1 MEIQTL
7 NPATPR
13 QRQRIEAFLKR
24 NGLRIDDMNYYA
36 AALDDDG
43 EMIAGGG
50 LKDDVI
56 KCVAVDDAHKGEA
69 IANTLVSHL
78 ISHANQEGYSC
89 IKLFTKPKNRQL
101 FESLSFRLLAEAPEA
116 ILMETGIGGIS
127 NTVKA
132 LKKIKEESEKYKE
145 YNKECR
151 EDSKEC
157 KEDSKE
163 CKEDCKECKEDSKEC
178 KEEEKTNLNT
188 STPQHLNTSYLNTST
203 SQHLNTSYLNTSTP
217 HHLTTTT
224 PPRGVVVMNCNPFTL
239 GHRYLIEQAAKQVK
253 RLYVMV
259 VREDCS
265 LFAYTER
272 KAMVEQGVADIENV
286 SVIDGSDYA
295 ISRATFPTYFLKRLD
310 DAADTQMQLD
320 LDLFRRHIAPAL
332 GATVRFVGTEPTD
345 QLTRRYNQLMHE
357 ALTDVREIDRLAKDG
372 NAVSASRV
380 RKAME
385 QGDMNTIRQ
394 LVPPTTLPY
403 IIAHLATQALQAELD
418 TTPKPGLVDKDN
430 NGAHRD
436 MDHALMQLSINT
448 LHPYFMRLA
457 LLGFADTLPS
467 HTAIRDTGI
476 EAEKAMLAATNG
488 VNTHKGALFSMGLA
502 VVAAAYEEKK
512 AAANKEEREEERK
525 KEEKGKER
533 GKEEREDSQVPLKSL
548 ESLESLAP
556 LAPIESLASPLS
568 SLQLTI
574 KSLAASFPDTSGT
587 HGSKAKQ
594 LSNGTTT
601 IKGALDNARE
611 GYEKLFAEW
620 LPFYNERRKSHDAHA
635 LHKTLLRIMCDLD
648 DTNIIYRTNFATA
661 EQVKQEAR
669 ALLDNFKEA
678 YAAESK
684 EKCTS
689 TIEECASAIEEKCA
703 SAELLALKDMDHR
716 YTARN
721 ISPGGAADML
731 SLTVFIGSIQTY

>member
-7 NPATPR
+7 NPTTPR

-24 NGLRIDDMNYYA
+24 NGLRFDDMHYYA
-36 AALDDDG
+36 AVTDDDG

-50 LKDDVI
+50 LKGNVI

-69 IANTLVSHL
+69 IANTLISHL
-78 ISHANQEGYSC
+78 IAHANEEGHSNVM
-89 IKLFTKPKNRQL
+89 LFTKPKNRQL

-116 ILMETGIGGIS
+116 VLMETGIGGIN
-127 NTVKA
+127 NTVEQ

-145 YNKECR
+145 YNKEC
-151 EDSKEC
+151 

-163 CKEDCKECKEDSKEC
+163 CKENSEEC

-188 STPQHLNTSYLNTST
+188 STSQHLNISTPQHLNITTP
-203 SQHLNTSYLNTSTP
+203 QHLNPSTP
-217 HHLTTTT
+217 QPLTTTT
-224 PPRGVVVMNCNPFTL
+224 PRRGVVVMNCNPFTL
-239 GHRYLIEQAAKQVK
+239 GHRYLIEQAAKQVE
-253 RLYVMV
+253 RLFVMV

-265 LFAYTER
+265 LFAYAER
-272 KAMVEQGVADIENV
+272 KAMVEQGVAHLKNV
-286 SVIDGSDYA
+286 TVIDGSEYA
-295 ISRATFPTYFLKRLD
+295 ISQATFPTYFLKRLD
-310 DAADTQMQLD
+310 DAADTQMLLD

-345 QLTRRYNQLMHE
+345 RLTRRYNQLMHE
-357 ALTDVREIDRLAKDG
+357 VLADVRETARLEKEG

-385 QGDMNTIRQ
+385 QGDMSTIRQ

-436 MDHALMQLSINT
+436 MDYALMQRSIDT
-448 LHPYFMRLA
+448 LHPYFVQLA
-457 LLGFADTLPS
+457 LLGCADALPT
-467 HTAIRDTGI
+467 HTSIRDIGI
-476 EAEKAMLAATNG
+476 EAEKAMLSATNG

-502 VVAAAYEEKK
+502 VVAAAHEK
-512 AAANKEEREEERK
+512 NT
-525 KEEKGKER
+525 
-533 GKEEREDSQVPLKSL
+533 D
-548 ESLESLAP
+548 
-556 LAPIESLASPLS
+556 
-568 SLQLTI
+568 SLQTTI
-574 KSLAASFPDTSGT
+574 KALAASFPDTNGT
-587 HGSKAKQ
+587 HGSKAKL
-594 LSNGTTT
+594 LSKGTTA

-611 GYEKLFAEW
+611 GYEMLFAEW
-620 LPFYNERRKSHDAHA
+620 LPFYIERRKERDAHT

-648 DTNIIYRTNFATA
+648 DTNVIYRTDLATA
-661 EQVKQEAR
+661 EEVKQEAR
-669 ALLDNFKEA
+669 ALLDSFSKA
-678 YAAESK
+678 HTAEDK
-684 EKCTS
+684 EKR
-689 TIEECASAIEEKCA
+689 IA
-703 SAELLALKDMDHR
+703 AELLALKDMDKR

-731 SLTVFIGSIQTY
+731 SLTIFIGSIQT

>member
-24 NGLRIDDMNYYA
+24 NALRIDDMNYYA
-36 AALDDDG
+36 AMLDDDG

-78 ISHANQEGYSC
+78 ISHANQEGYGC

-127 NTVKA
+127 NTVEA

-145 YNKECR
+145 YNKEC
-151 EDSKEC
+151 
-157 KEDSKE
+157 KEDN
-163 CKEDCKECKEDSKEC
+163 KECKEDSKEC

-188 STPQHLNTSYLNTST
+188 TTPQHLNTSYLNTSTPQHLNTSYLNTS
-203 SQHLNTSYLNTSTP
+203 YLNTSTP
-217 HHLTTTT
+217 QHLNTTMQPT
-224 PPRGVVVMNCNPFTL
+224 GCIVMNCNPFTL
-239 GHRYLIEQAAKQVK
+239 GHRYLIEQAAKQVE

-259 VREDCS
+259 VKEDCS
-265 LFAYTER
+265 IFAYTER

-286 SVIDGSDYA
+286 NVIDGSDYA

-310 DAADTQMQLD
+310 DAADTQMLLD

-357 ALTDVREIDRLAKDG
+357 ALKDVREINRLEKDG

-385 QGDMNTIRQ
+385 EGDMNTIRQ
-394 LVPPTTLPY
+394 LVPLTTLPY

-436 MDHALMQLSINT
+436 MDYALMQLSINT
-448 LHPYFMRLA
+448 LHPYFVRLA
-457 LLGFADTLPS
+457 FLGFADTLPS
-467 HTAIRDTGI
+467 HTVIRDTGI
-476 EAEKAMLAATNG
+476 EAEKAMLEATNG

-512 AAANKEEREEERK
+512 AAANKEER
-525 KEEKGKER
+525 GKER
-533 GKEEREDSQVPLKSL
+533 EEEY
-548 ESLESLAP
+548 
-556 LAPIESLASPLS
+556 LS

-574 KSLAASFPDTSGT
+574 KALAASFPDTSGT

-635 LHKTLLRIMCDLD
+635 LNKTLLRIMCDLD
-648 DTNIIYRTNFATA
+648 DTNVIYRTNVVTA
-661 EQVKQEAR
+661 EEVKQEAR
-669 ALLDNFKEA
+669 ALLASFEEA
-678 YAAESK
+678 YAAEDK
-684 EKCTS
+684 EK
-689 TIEECASAIEEKCA
+689 CASAIEEKCA
-703 SAELLALKDMDHR
+703 SAELLALKDMDRR
-716 YTARN
+716 YTERN

>member
-24 NGLRIDDMNYYA
+24 NALRIDDMNYYA
-36 AALDDDG
+36 AMLDDDG

-78 ISHANQEGYSC
+78 ISHANQEGYGC

-127 NTVKA
+127 NTVEA

-145 YNKECR
+145 YNKECK
-151 EDSKEC
+151 EDNKEC
-157 KEDSKE
+157 KEDN
-163 CKEDCKECKEDSKEC
+163 KECKEDSKEC

-188 STPQHLNTSYLNTST
+188 TTPQHLNTSYLNTST
-203 SQHLNTSYLNTSTP
+203 PQHLNTSYINTSTPQHLNTLYLNTSTP
-217 HHLTTTT
+217 QHLNTTMQPT
-224 PPRGVVVMNCNPFTL
+224 GCIVMNCNPFTL
-239 GHRYLIEQAAKQVK
+239 GHRYLIEQAAKQVE

-259 VREDCS
+259 VKEDCS

-310 DAADTQMQLD
+310 DAADTQMLLD

-357 ALTDVREIDRLAKDG
+357 ALKDVREINRLEKDG

-385 QGDMNTIRQ
+385 EGDMNTIRQ

-436 MDHALMQLSINT
+436 MDYTLMQLSINT

-457 LLGFADTLPS
+457 FLGFADTLPS
-467 HTAIRDTGI
+467 HTVIRDAGI
-476 EAEKAMLAATNG
+476 EAEKAMLEATNG

-512 AAANKEEREEERK
+512 AAANKEVRGKEREEEY
-525 KEEKGKER
+525 
-533 GKEEREDSQVPLKSL
+533 
-548 ESLESLAP
+548 
-556 LAPIESLASPLS
+556 LS

-574 KSLAASFPDTSGT
+574 KALAASFPDTSGT

-648 DTNIIYRTNFATA
+648 DTNVIYRTNVVTA
-661 EQVKQEAR
+661 EEVKQEAR
-669 ALLDNFKEA
+669 ALLASFEEA
-678 YAAESK
+678 YAAEDK
-684 EKCTS
+684 EK
-689 TIEECASAIEEKCA
+689 CASAIEEKCA
-703 SAELLALKDMDHR
+703 SAELLALKDMDRR
-716 YTARN
+716 YTERN

>member
-24 NGLRIDDMNYYA
+24 NALRIDDMNYYA
-36 AALDDDG
+36 AVLDDDG

-127 NTVKA
+127 NTVEA
-132 LKKIKEESEKYKE
+132 LKKIKDNGE
-145 YNKECR
+145 
-151 EDSKEC
+151 
-157 KEDSKE
+157 
-163 CKEDCKECKEDSKEC
+163 
-178 KEEEKTNLNT
+178 
-188 STPQHLNTSYLNTST
+188 
-203 SQHLNTSYLNTSTP
+203 
-217 HHLTTTT
+217 
-224 PPRGVVVMNCNPFTL
+224 RGVVVMNCNPFTL
-239 GHRYLIEQAAKQVK
+239 GHRYLIEQAAKQVE

-310 DAADTQMQLD
+310 DAADTQMLLD

-357 ALTDVREIDRLAKDG
+357 ALKDVRETARLEKDG
-372 NAVSASRV
+372 YAVSASRV

-385 QGDMNTIRQ
+385 EGDMNTIRQ

-448 LHPYFMRLA
+448 LHPYFVRLA

-467 HTAIRDTGI
+467 HTSIRDAGI

-512 AAANKEEREEERK
+512 AAANKEERGKEERK
-525 KEEKGKER
+525 EER
-533 GKEEREDSQVPLKSL
+533 GKEREKEEKEDSQVSLKN
-548 ESLESLAP
+548 LAP
-556 LAPIESLASPLS
+556 LESLASPLS

-574 KSLAASFPDTSGT
+574 KALAASFPDTSGT

-648 DTNIIYRTNFATA
+648 DTNVIYRTNVATA
-661 EQVKQEAR
+661 EEVKQEAR
-669 ALLDNFKEA
+669 ALLASFEEA
-678 YAAESK
+678 YAAQDK
-684 EKCTS
+684 EK
-689 TIEECASAIEEKCA
+689 CASAIEEKCT
-703 SAELLALKDMDHR
+703 SAELLALKDMDRR
-716 YTARN
+716 YTERN

>member
-24 NGLRIDDMNYYA
+24 NSLRIDDMNYYA

-43 EMIAGGG
+43 EIIAGGG

-132 LKKIKEESEKYKE
+132 LKKIKEDGE
-145 YNKECR
+145 
-151 EDSKEC
+151 
-157 KEDSKE
+157 
-163 CKEDCKECKEDSKEC
+163 
-178 KEEEKTNLNT
+178 
-188 STPQHLNTSYLNTST
+188 
-203 SQHLNTSYLNTSTP
+203 
-217 HHLTTTT
+217 
-224 PPRGVVVMNCNPFTL
+224 RGVIVMNCNPFTL

-286 SVIDGSDYA
+286 TVIDGSDYA

-310 DAADTQMQLD
+310 DAADTQMLLD

-357 ALTDVREIDRLAKDG
+357 ALKDVREIDRLAKDG

-448 LHPYFMRLA
+448 LHPYFVRLA

-525 KEEKGKER
+525 KEERGKERGKEER

-548 ESLESLAP
+548 ESLAPLESLASLESP
-556 LAPIESLASPLS
+556 APPATLSPLS

-587 HGSKAKQ
+587 HGSKAKL

-648 DTNIIYRTNFATA
+648 DTNVIYRTDFATA

-669 ALLDNFKEA
+669 ALLDNFAEA

-684 EKCTS
+684 
-689 TIEECASAIEEKCA
+689 EKCA
-703 SAELLALKDMDHR
+703 SAELLALKDMNRR

>member
-24 NGLRIDDMNYYA
+24 NALRIDDMNYYA
-36 AALDDDG
+36 AMLDDDG

-56 KCVAVDDAHKGEA
+56 KCVAVDDAHKGKA

-78 ISHANQEGYSC
+78 IAHANQEGYGC

-127 NTVKA
+127 NTVEA

-145 YNKECR
+145 YNKEC
-151 EDSKEC
+151 
-157 KEDSKE
+157 KEDSKK
-163 CKEDCKECKEDSKEC
+163 CKENTSY
-178 KEEEKTNLNT
+178 LNT
-188 STPQHLNTSYLNTST
+188 STPQHLNTTMQPT
-203 SQHLNTSYLNTSTP
+203 
-217 HHLTTTT
+217 
-224 PPRGVVVMNCNPFTL
+224 GCIVMNCNPFTL
-239 GHRYLIEQAAKQVK
+239 GHRYLIEQAAKQVE

-286 SVIDGSDYA
+286 NVIDGSDYA

-310 DAADTQMQLD
+310 DAADTQMLLD

-357 ALTDVREIDRLAKDG
+357 TLKDVREIDRLEKDG

-385 QGDMNTIRQ
+385 EGDMNTIRQ

-436 MDHALMQLSINT
+436 MDYALMQLSINT
-448 LHPYFMRLA
+448 LHPYFVRLA
-457 LLGFADTLPS
+457 FLGFADTLPS
-467 HTAIRDTGI
+467 HTVIRDAGI
-476 EAEKAMLAATNG
+476 EAEKAMLEATNG
-488 VNTHKGALFSMGLA
+488 INTHKGALFSMGLA

-512 AAANKEEREEERK
+512 AAANKEER
-525 KEEKGKER
+525 GKER
-533 GKEEREDSQVPLKSL
+533 EEEY
-548 ESLESLAP
+548 
-556 LAPIESLASPLS
+556 LS

-574 KSLAASFPDTSGT
+574 KALAASFPDTSGT

-635 LHKTLLRIMCDLD
+635 LNKTLLRIMCDLD
-648 DTNIIYRTNFATA
+648 DTNVIYRTNVATA
-661 EQVKQEAR
+661 EEVKQEAR
-669 ALLDNFKEA
+669 ALLASFEEA
-678 YAAESK
+678 YAAEDK
-684 EKCTS
+684 EK
-689 TIEECASAIEEKCA
+689 CASAIEEKCA
-703 SAELLALKDMDHR
+703 SAELLALKDMDRR
-716 YTARN
+716 YTERN

>member
-7 NPATPR
+7 NPTTPR

-36 AALDDDG
+36 AVLDDDG

-78 ISHANQEGYSC
+78 ISHANQEGYGC
-89 IKLFTKPKNRQL
+89 IKLFTKPKNRKL

-127 NTVKA
+127 NTVEA

-145 YNKECR
+145 YNKEC
-151 EDSKEC
+151 
-157 KEDSKE
+157 KEDSKK
-163 CKEDCKECKEDSKEC
+163 CKENTSY
-178 KEEEKTNLNT
+178 LNT
-188 STPQHLNTSYLNTST
+188 STPQHLNTTMQPT
-203 SQHLNTSYLNTSTP
+203 
-217 HHLTTTT
+217 
-224 PPRGVVVMNCNPFTL
+224 GCIVMNCNPFTL
-239 GHRYLIEQAAKQVK
+239 GHRYLIEQAAKQVEQ
-253 RLYVMV
+253 LYVMV

-310 DAADTQMQLD
+310 DAADTQMLLD

-357 ALTDVREIDRLAKDG
+357 ALKDVREINRLEKDG

-385 QGDMNTIRQ
+385 EGDMNTIRQ

-436 MDHALMQLSINT
+436 MDYALMQLSINT
-448 LHPYFMRLA
+448 LHPYFVRLA
-457 LLGFADTLPS
+457 FLGFADTLPS
-467 HTAIRDTGI
+467 HTVIRDAGI
-476 EAEKAMLAATNG
+476 EAEKAMLEATNG

-512 AAANKEEREEERK
+512 AAANKEER
-525 KEEKGKER
+525 GKER
-533 GKEEREDSQVPLKSL
+533 EEEY
-548 ESLESLAP
+548 
-556 LAPIESLASPLS
+556 LS

-574 KSLAASFPDTSGT
+574 KALAASFPDTSGT

-648 DTNIIYRTNFATA
+648 DTNVIYRTNVATA
-661 EQVKQEAR
+661 EEVKQEAR
-669 ALLDNFKEA
+669 ALLASFEAA
-678 YAAESK
+678 YAAEDK
-684 EKCTS
+684 EK
-689 TIEECASAIEEKCA
+689 CASAIEEKCA
-703 SAELLALKDMDHR
+703 SAELLALKDMDRR
-716 YTARN
+716 YTERN